1 MVKANSILAHGFW
14 NAFLKNFG
22 LWRKLPCPSNRS
34 PQHRWILKV
43 GRPILNCFFLSLLG
57 IILFPSCQGGEG
69 PSKAPD
75 FTLLNLQDESVNL
88 SEYKGQVV
96 LINFFATNCPPCR
109 TEIPDF
115 VILQDKYGPKGFAV
129 IGISVDQNWK
139 RILPGFVQALSINY
153 PILLATS
160 KVIRDYGNIYALPA
174 SFLIDKEH
182 RILKHYT
189 GMVTR
194 DELEPIIVNALG
206 INK

>member
-1 MVKANSILAHGFW
+1 MTNYALLKQIFNWVLLFLVWTIL
-14 NAFLKNFG
+14 
-22 LWRKLPCPSNRS
+22 
-34 PQHRWILKV
+34 
-43 GRPILNCFFLSLLG
+43 LSA
-57 IILFPSCQGGEG
+57 CQGSAD

-88 SEYKGQVV
+88 SEYKGRVV

-109 TEIPDF
+109 IEIPDF
-115 VILQDKYGPKGFAV
+115 IRLQDKYDSKGFAV
-129 IGISVDQNWK
+129 IGISVDQNGK
-139 RILPGFVQALSINY
+139 RILPGFVKALRIKY

-174 SFLIDKEH
+174 SFLIDRDH

-189 GMVTR
+189 GMVTK

-206 INK
+206 IND

>member
-1 MVKANSILAHGFW
+1 MVKANSIWALGFW
-14 NAFLKNFG
+14 NVFLKNSE
-22 LWRKLPCPSNRS
+22 LWRKLPCPRNGC
-34 PQHRWILKV
+34 PEQRWILQV
-43 GRPILNCFFLSLLG
+43 APILNCLLLSLMGVVL
-57 IILFPSCQGGEG
+57 LQACQNGAD

-75 FTLLNLQDESVNL
+75 FTLLNLRNKSVNL

-96 LINFFATNCPPCR
+96 LINFFATTCPPCR
-109 TEIPDF
+109 AEIPDF
-115 VILQDKYGPKGFAV
+115 ILLQNKYGPKGFAV

-139 RILPGFVQALSINY
+139 RILPEFVQALSINY

-160 KVIRDYGNIYALPA
+160 RVIRDYGNIYALPA

-182 RILKHYT
+182 RILKKYT
-189 GMVTR
+189 GLVSK

>member
-1 MVKANSILAHGFW
+1 MEVKI
-14 NAFLKNFG
+14 
-22 LWRKLPCPSNRS
+22 R
-34 PQHRWILKV
+34 
-43 GRPILNCFFLSLLG
+43 ILNCVFLSLIGL
-57 IILFPSCQGGEG
+57 ILLPACQG
-69 PSKAPD
+69 SADHSRAPD

-109 TEIPDF
+109 AEIPGF
-115 VILQDKYGPKGFAV
+115 VRLQDQYGSKGFAI
-129 IGISVDQNWK
+129 IGISVDQNGK
-139 RILPGFVQALSINY
+139 RILPGFAQALRINY

-174 SFLIDKEH
+174 SFLIDRDR

-189 GMVTR
+189 GMVTK

-206 INK
+206 IND